1 VCLRLWKDECAIGII
16 AFFVLILVV
25 VVAAAVTVRLIA
37 YFAPG
42 TPDLIGQIVW
52 GVAIL
57 LILVVL
63 LRALGVVGHDIQ
75 IPHL

>member
-1 VCLRLWKDECAIGII
+1 MGII
-16 AFFVLILVV
+16 AFFVVVLIV
-25 VVAAAVTVRLIA
+25 VVAAAVTVRLIK
-37 YFAPG
+37 YFAPE
-42 TPDLIGQIVW
+42 TPGFIPQIVW